1 MFNLN
6 IMTHRYIK
14 ISRHIKG
21 KCSVLLLQVFEQ
33 LYDSIIIIEYCLG
46 LRQRIEHQ

>member
-1 MFNLN
+1 
-6 IMTHRYIK
+6 MTHRYIK

-46 LRQRIEHQ
+46 LRRRIEHQ